1 MSNNSLQI
9 EQLQQEYNNTLI
21 KYKQAYLDY
30 ISAIENSSGHKY
42 KQSPGKIFYNY
53 TKSINTQNV
62 NSINECEALC
72 SADAKCAGGTMVS
85 GRGCYIS
92 GGPNQYSDYNYG
104 TDYTAFEKPSLSQYK
119 ANLDLLDSQLVNL
132 NSQIQQAIG
141 KNPTDKTNQHLVNLT
156 QSVLSYQHYNLLNE
170 RKQISDEEKAYN
182 NIKNEYNDTFIS
194 TVQENSQNTAW
205 IFITMIVV
213 GITAGVVI
221 MKISK

>member
-72 SADAKCAGGTMVS
+72 SADAKCDGGTMVS
-85 GRGCYIS
+85 GGGCYIS
-92 GGPNQYSDYNYG
+92 GGPNQYGDTNYG
-104 TDYTAFEKPSLSQYK
+104 ASYTAFEKPSLSHYK
-119 ANLDLLDSQLVNL
+119 DNLDLLDSQLVNL
-132 NSQIQQAIG
+132 NLQIQQAIA
-141 KNPTDKTNQHLVNLT
+141 KNPTDKTNQTLEKGT
-156 QSVLSYQHYNLLNE
+156 QKILSYQYNNLLKE

-182 NIKNEYNDTFIS
+182 NITNEYNDSFIS

-205 IFITMIVV
+205 IFITIIVV
-213 GITAGVVI
+213 CITAGMVI
-221 MKISK
+221 M